1 MADLTYTVTQ
11 FRTRFPEFADIPD
24 TDAGNAYIQALIDE
38 GLLILKQRRWGD
50 YWTLG
55 MGYYVAHNLCAVRLQ
70 IKGDTTALLP
80 THTQRAGTVMVGYG
94 AIKDDGTVS
103 QSFFQGTSYGQQF
116 LRLYRK
122 RGMGARVR

>member
-1 MADLTYTVTQ
+1 MADLTYTIEQ
-11 FRTRFPEFADIPD
+11 FRARFPEFADVPD

-38 GLLILKQRRWGD
+38 GILILKQRRWKK

-55 MGYYVAHNLCAVRLQ
+55 MGYYVAHNLVAVRAQ
-70 IKGDTTALLP
+70 IAGDTTPLLP
-80 THTQRAGTVMVGYG
+80 THTQRAGTAMTGYG

-103 QSFFQGTSYGQQF
+103 QSYFQGSSYGQQF

-122 RGMGARVR
+122 MGMGAMVR